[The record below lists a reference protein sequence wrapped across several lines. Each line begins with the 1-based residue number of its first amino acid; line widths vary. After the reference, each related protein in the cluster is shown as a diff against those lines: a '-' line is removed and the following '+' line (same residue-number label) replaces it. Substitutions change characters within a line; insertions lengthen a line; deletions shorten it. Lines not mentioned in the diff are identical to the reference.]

1 MTISQNE
8 NEKIEEPE
16 KYIFKLFI
24 SAKSSDSVY
33 AIKNIKKFCNHY
45 LPNKYELEVIDIFQE
60 PEKASEEHI
69 VLIPLLIK
77 KFPLPEERMSGDLSN
92 THNILAKFHIDYEN

>member
-1 MTISQNE
+1 MTRGQNE
-8 NEKIEEPE
+8 NEKIEVPE

-33 AIKNIKKFCNHY
+33 AIKNIKNLCKQY
-45 LPNKYELEVIDIFQE
+45 LPDSYELEIIDIFQE
-60 PEKASEEHI
+60 PEKALEEHI
-69 VLIPLLIK
+69 VLTPLLIK

-92 THNILAKFHIDYEN
+92 SQNILTKFNID

>member
-8 NEKIEEPE
+8 NKKIEVPE

-24 SAKSSDSVY
+24 SANSSDSVY

-45 LPNKYELEVIDIFQE
+45 LLNKYELEIIDIFQE
-60 PEKASEEHI
+60 PEKATEEHI
-69 VLIPLLIK
+69 VLTPLLIK
-77 KFPLPEERMSGDLSN
+77 KFPLPEERMSGDFTN
-92 THNILAKFHIDYEN
+92 TQNILTKFHID